1 VRGGVGLDT
10 IGKVNMSAGLG
21 YRPTPSLE
29 AQFALQTNAAPE
41 LNPELGRTRL
51 LSASLAWIF

>member
-1 VRGGVGLDT
+1 VNLSAGVG
-10 IGKVNMSAGLG
+10 
-21 YRPTPSLE
+21 YRATPSFE